1 MNLPSLLAGRGIL
14 DPRPVSIYRAHM
26 AALPSELPT
35 QVGVREFRAHMGAY
49 MERVAAGEAITL
61 LSRGKPVAVVTPPA
75 SDPQFRKPGF
85 LIGTALEHFEL
96 PEWTEEDL
104 DELFYKPLEALD

>member
-1 MNLPSLLAGRGIL
+1 MDMLPASTPLA
-14 DPRPVSIYRAHM
+14 
-26 AALPSELPT
+26 
-35 QVGVREFRAHMGAY
+35 VGVREFRAHMGAY

-75 SDPQFRKPGF
+75 PDPQLRKPGF
-85 LIGTALEHFEL
+85 LIGTPLEHFEL
-96 PEWTEEDL
+96 PEWTDEEL